1 MCQQAAYLENTGMG
15 SQPVTL
21 PILSKLHPS
30 NLNMKKSRLGLQLL
44 SACILASALTG
55 LFAAE
60 PTTTK
65 GFRFPGGEAEAGR
78 EAFLKL
84 NCVQCHTVAKGGL
97 PEMKAPRRLEVSLGN
112 TAGFVKKYEDI
123 ITAITN
129 PKHVIAERYKAI
141 LAKNGQDGS
150 VEPLM
155 PDLTKD
161 MSARQLMDIV
171 TYLDEAFQKS
181 SADYAK

>member
-1 MCQQAAYLENTGMG
+1 MDCCC
-15 SQPVTL
+15 P
-21 PILSKLHPS
+21 LSLLLKLHPL
-30 NLNMKKSRLGLQLL
+30 NLKMKKSRLGLQLL

-60 PTTTK
+60 PTNK

-141 LAKNGQDGS
+141 LAKNGQEGS